1 MSNHCT
7 DMTSLSLL
15 IIGAVPEKKKELKT
29 TIKTMKTPKNAKKE
43 EMKVEKVQ
51 QAEGT
56 VSFNIRTSSGAPIK
70 TVVAQEVKLKD
81 ALKNVLSGRT
91 MGR

>member
-1 MSNHCT
+1 
-7 DMTSLSLL
+7 MTSLSLL

-56 VSFNIRTSSGAPIK
+56 VSDRKS
-70 TVVAQEVKLKD
+70 VV
-81 ALKNVLSGRT
+81 
-91 MGR
+91 